1 MFVQHIK
8 MSNLTTHERRL
19 VAKNRDIKYYKNM
32 SGEKLLSTL
41 DELKLNFKTLS
52 EMGLEEIAKMRR
64 IKSYKK
70 CRKES

>member
-8 MSNLTTHERRL
+8 MLNLTTHERRL
-19 VAKNRDIKYYKNM
+19 VAKNRDIKYCKNM

-41 DELKLNFKTLS
+41 DELELNFKTLS
-52 EMGLEEIAKMRR
+52 EKGLEQIAKRRR

>member
-8 MSNLTTHERRL
+8 MLNLTTHERRL

-41 DELKLNFKTLS
+41 DELELNFKILS
-52 EMGLEEIAKMRR
+52 ERD
-64 IKSYKK
+64 
-70 CRKES
+70 